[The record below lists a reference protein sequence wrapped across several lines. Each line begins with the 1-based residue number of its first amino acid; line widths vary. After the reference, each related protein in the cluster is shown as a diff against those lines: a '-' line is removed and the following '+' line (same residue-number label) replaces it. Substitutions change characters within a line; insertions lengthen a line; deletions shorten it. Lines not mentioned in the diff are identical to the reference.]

1 MSLVICSNDIPKGI
15 SGTSQFQAPFS
26 WSNHLQ
32 QPLRI
37 PPKSSIAVSSL
48 KINKDGTYSVGPAN
62 KWYGY
67 YGKELSAGLA
77 LEETTSAP
85 CLTDLGIDRNTDV
98 TTDELAVLI
107 QDGMNRA
114 VPNPETFGLATCTV
128 ERDAIT
134 QEFKGFKNEFKARGN
149 ASSLNVLPTTWENS
163 YQAVPKVDGLIY
175 DPATKRLTSTV
186 DKSPF
191 NVAIGTDNPLALN
204 EGEYIVQTDNAA
216 NVSWA
221 MGLTRSWN
229 TGESPEYLNEDGSAA
244 TNNQNLFGDFIVGAF
259 VNSPT
264 TRAIQVFHAVYDT
277 GAGHDPNKPMRM
289 IEVDYTTG
297 GGTFTESI
305 AWTKAKA
312 AIYTKCKMEVHGEK
326 MRIEL
331 YNATTTKWETLVE
344 FANAN
349 ASATKGK
356 IMKPTAD
363 TCRNL
368 YPLAFISASSVPAQV
383 PPERYLTVEKFGGR
397 EITGMKYGITD
408 WWGQLESKGLTRQ
421 FGEQVD
427 MRPYNDAAD
436 LATAHGYLGIDAVTG
451 FIDKYEFVLV
461 IKPDEVLYKETQ
473 QASASVMLGFPN
485 IPVLYSANITA
496 NASGGGFWV
505 SLVAPELRSTTSL
518 FVRLNSLPVNTFNAG
533 TSGQSKIIYSAP
545 RFSTG
550 TDKSTGAMFYE
561 SPQRTYVSLNNSN
574 ELIVNTF
581 DIDIVN
587 ADETVASDLLG
598 KSVVV
603 LHIKR
608 DSELS

>member
-1 MSLVICSNDIPKGI
+1 MSLVICSNDIPKGM

-67 YGKELSAGLA
+67 YGKELTAA
-77 LEETTSAP
+77 IPLEETTSAP
-85 CLTDLGIDRNTDV
+85 CLTDLGIDRNQDV

-107 QDGMNRA
+107 QDGMNRG
-114 VPNPETFGLATCTV
+114 VPNPETFGMATCKV
-128 ERDAIT
+128 ERDAAT
-134 QEFKGFKNEFKARGN
+134 QEFKGFKSEFSARGDGS
-149 ASSLNVLPTTWENS
+149 ALNNIPQTWKHS
-163 YQAVPKVDGLIY
+163 FPSTAGGLTF
-175 DPATKRLTSTV
+175 DPATNRLTAKTINSNGANV
-186 DKSPF
+186 F
-191 NVAIGTDNPLALN
+191 NVAIGTDTPLALN
-204 EGEYIVQTDNAA
+204 KGEYIIQTDKAVNT
-216 NVSWA
+216 SWC
-221 MGLTRSWN
+221 MGLTRSCTLP
-229 TGESPEYLNEDGSAA
+229 TGAPEYFNPNDTMLIRNA
-244 TNNQNLFGDFIVGAF
+244 NLFGDFIVGAF
-259 VNSPT
+259 QKDKTS
-264 TRAIQVFHAVYDT
+264 RQVRVYHAVYDT
-277 GAGHDPNKPMRM
+277 TRPGHDGEKPLSM
-289 IEVDYTTG
+289 IEIDYTTG
-297 GGTFTESI
+297 GGFSDEI
-305 AWTKAKA
+305 IQWDAAAAAK
-312 AIYTKCKMEVHGEK
+312 YTKFKMDVHMEK
-326 MRIEL
+326 MRVQMW
-331 YNATTTKWETLVE
+331 NGASWDTLVDRAL
-344 FANAN
+344 ANPA
-349 ASATKGK
+349 ATKGK
-356 IMKPTAD
+356 IFKPVAD

-368 YPLAFISASSVPAQV
+368 YPMAFISSNKGGSPVAD
-383 PPERYLTVEKFGGR
+383 RYLTVEKFSGR
-397 EITGMKYGITD
+397 VIDGMTYGKTD
-408 WWGQLESKGLTRQ
+408 WWGRLEELDYTRKYGL
-421 FGEQVD
+421 QVD
-427 MRPYNDAAD
+427 TRPYNDAG
-436 LATAHGYLGIDAVTG
+436 TALTHTYQGIDIGG
-451 FIDKYEFVLV
+451 FPFQYDFVLV
-461 IKPDEVLYKETQ
+461 IKPDEVLYKETE

-561 SPQRTYVSLNNSN
+561 SPQRTYVSLNNST